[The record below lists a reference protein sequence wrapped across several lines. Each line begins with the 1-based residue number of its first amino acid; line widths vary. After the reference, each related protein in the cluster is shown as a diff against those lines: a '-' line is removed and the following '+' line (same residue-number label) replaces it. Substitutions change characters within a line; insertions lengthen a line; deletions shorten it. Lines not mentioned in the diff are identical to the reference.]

1 MIQEL
6 PMVPKKKHARLSP
19 SGADRWMICP
29 GSVHLSKGVTSPDS
43 PESIEGTDYHDVAAA
58 CLENGTN
65 AADVVGYEMQSGAF
79 VTQENADFLQEY
91 LDQVRTHV
99 GALNGNLLVEEECPL
114 ASITGEVDGFGT
126 SDAVIIGA
134 TELVVG
140 DLKFGR
146 GVPVNARG
154 NRQVRIY
161 AIGVI
166 EKHQLWDTIDT
177 VRTFISQP
185 RIQGEEGYSEC
196 VYTIAELKAFRDEV
210 SAAAKLVNACDPE
223 NTVRGKKS
231 GAVDLE
237 HLHPEEKACRWCP
250 VKATCPA
257 LRKVVGDAMILG
269 FKDEDGIVRQT
280 KTVTAMG
287 EELGAAMDLTGL
299 AETWLTAV
307 RAKVETELLSGRDVV
322 GKDGKYKLVLGR
334 KGNREWID
342 EEKALALMRDQLKLT
357 ENQTHTKK
365 LVSPA
370 ALESLCKTLFKKKST
385 EQYGPFATIIKQGPA
400 PKSVASPLDP
410 RPAISIDPSAGFVD
424 EEPELKVEDL
434 L

>member
-6 PMVPKKKHARLSP
+6 PMAPKKKHARLSP
-19 SGADRWMICP
+19 SGADRWMVCP
-29 GSVHLSKGVTSPDS
+29 GSVHLSKGLTSPDS

-79 VTQENADFLQEY
+79 VTAENAEFLQEY

-99 GALNGNLLVEEECPL
+99 GAINGNLLVEEECPL
-114 ASITGEVDGFGT
+114 ASITGEVDGYGT
-126 SDAVIIGA
+126 SDAVVIGT
-134 TELVVG
+134 TELVIG

-166 EKHQLWDTIDT
+166 EKHQLWETIDT

-185 RIQGEEGYSEC
+185 RIQGDEGYSEA
-196 VYTIAELKAFRDEV
+196 VYTIVELKEFRDEV
-210 SAAAKLVNACDPE
+210 RAAANVVNECDPE

-237 HLHPEEKACRWCP
+237 HLKPEEKACRWCP

-257 LRKVVGDAMILG
+257 LRKVVGEAMMLG

-280 KTVTAMG
+280 KVVTATG
-287 EELGAAMDLTGL
+287 EELGAAMDLTNL
-299 AETWLTAV
+299 VETWLTAV
-307 RAKVETELLSGRDVV
+307 RAKVEAELLTGKEVV

-334 KGNREWID
+334 KGNREWTD
-342 EEKALALMRDQLKLT
+342 ESQALLIMQHTLKLK
-357 ENQTHTKK
+357 EDQTHTKK
-365 LVSPA
+365 LISPA
-370 ALESLCKTLFKKKST
+370 ATEALCKKLFKKSKDEYET
-385 EQYGPFATIIKQGPA
+385 FAAVIRQGPA

-410 RPAISIDPSAGFVD
+410 RPAIPIDPSAGFVD
-424 EEPELKVEDL
+424 EEPALNAEDL